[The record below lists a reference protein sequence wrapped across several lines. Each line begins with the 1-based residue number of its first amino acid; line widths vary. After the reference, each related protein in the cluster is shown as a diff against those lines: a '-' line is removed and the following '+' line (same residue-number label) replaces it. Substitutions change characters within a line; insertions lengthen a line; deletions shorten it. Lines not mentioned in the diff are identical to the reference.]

1 MIPANILGRVVHSS
15 GVQDETL
22 VRLDVL
28 SVYLLERLNETGLL
42 DHMCFKGGISL
53 RKVFARQPSRFS
65 RDVDFVDSS
74 YEQLTDTGLR
84 VEDYYIKVLEGFDN
98 QTVHD
103 ILWKVKN
110 IDDESLHAPSLRIDV
125 HFFIYDDRPDD
136 HWERRTDN
144 VLSIECSFRRPIYL
158 KPQLRQLRNESWFR
172 QLEFEPSPVP
182 VLQTEEAIA
191 EKIRAAFQRSNPR
204 DIFDLHQYGQL
215 TFREE
220 LVRKLTVLKCWQ
232 DRGTYDGPSN
242 FNADELLGKLRLEN
256 YPWERLRAQVSNHAW
271 IEPGRLLDSLRNR
284 YNFITDLGEQELVL
298 CNDRGQSQQPLH
310 DNLWEECRNLHD
322 ERE

>member
-103 ILWKVKN
+103 IL
-110 IDDESLHAPSLRIDV
+110 
-125 HFFIYDDRPDD
+125 
-136 HWERRTDN
+136 
-144 VLSIECSFRRPIYL
+144 
-158 KPQLRQLRNESWFR
+158 
-172 QLEFEPSPVP
+172 
-182 VLQTEEAIA
+182 
-191 EKIRAAFQRSNPR
+191 
-204 DIFDLHQYGQL
+204 
-215 TFREE
+215 
-220 LVRKLTVLKCWQ
+220 
-232 DRGTYDGPSN
+232 
-242 FNADELLGKLRLEN
+242 
-256 YPWERLRAQVSNHAW
+256 
-271 IEPGRLLDSLRNR
+271 
-284 YNFITDLGEQELVL
+284 
-298 CNDRGQSQQPLH
+298 
-310 DNLWEECRNLHD
+310 
-322 ERE
+322 